1 MKKKKLSQN
10 FLVNI
15 DVAKNIVDILDV
27 NSDDQVIEIG
37 PGDGALTSFL
47 IEKTNNILAIE
58 YDDYYVKVLKKKFNN
73 IKIIHENIL
82 NYDFSKLNKKVKVIG
97 NLPYHLSKEILL
109 FVDKNYKHFDRCVFM
124 LQKELVERIV
134 ASPGS
139 AKRSRL
145 TVTMGLKW
153 DMQFGF
159 NVPSKFFDPQP
170 KVDSAIFEMKPNLK
184 FEGMVKNYKKF
195 DEMLKLLFSK
205 KRKKIKNSVNESIR
219 ESLKLDY
226 DKRVEDL
233 TITELIKLSDY
244 F

>member
-1 MKKKKLSQN
+1 MRKKKLSQN
-10 FLVNI
+10 FLINR
-15 DVAKNIVDILDV
+15 DVARDIVDLLDLKPH
-27 NSDDQVIEIG
+27 DYVIEIG

-47 IEKTNNILAIE
+47 IEKTKNFLAVE
-58 YDDYYVKVLKKKFNN
+58 YDHYYVNVLKKKFTN
-73 IKIIHENIL
+73 IKIIHKNIL
-82 NYDFSKLNKKVKVIG
+82 DYDFSKLNKKVKLIG

-109 FVDKNYKHFDRCVFM
+109 LVDKNYKYFDRCVFM

-134 ASPGS
+134 ACPGS

-145 TVTMGLKW
+145 TVTMGLRW
-153 DMQFGF
+153 DLRFKF

-170 KVDSAIFEMKPNLK
+170 KVDSAIFEMKPHLK
-184 FEGMVKNYKKF
+184 FQGMIKDFTKF

-205 KRKKIKNSVNESIR
+205 KRKKIKNSVNDNV
-219 ESLKLDY
+219 KQNFKFDY

-233 TITELIKLSDY
+233 TIPELIKLSDY

>member
-10 FLVNI
+10 FLTNNE
-15 DVAKNIVDILDV
+15 VAKDIVDLLDIKPYD
-27 NSDDQVIEIG
+27 NVIEIG

-47 IEKTNNILAIE
+47 IGKSDNFLAIE
-58 YDDYYVKVLKKKFNN
+58 YDHYYVKVLKKKFTN
-73 IKIIHENIL
+73 IKVIHENIL

-109 FVDKNYKHFDRCVFM
+109 FVNENHKHFDRCIFM

-134 ASPGS
+134 ARPGS

-145 TVTMGLKW
+145 TVTLGLRW
-153 DMQFGF
+153 DLQFKF
-159 NVPSKFFDPQP
+159 NVPAEFFDPRP

-184 FEGMVKNYKKF
+184 FEGMIKNYENF

-205 KRKKIKNSVNESIR
+205 KRKKIKNSVR
-219 ESLKLDY
+219 ENVKKNFKFDY

-233 TITELIKLSDY
+233 TIRELIQLSNY

>member
-1 MKKKKLSQN
+1 M
-10 FLVNI
+10 
-15 DVAKNIVDILDV
+15 
-27 NSDDQVIEIG
+27 
-37 PGDGALTSFL
+37 
-47 IEKTNNILAIE
+47 
-58 YDDYYVKVLKKKFNN
+58 
-73 IKIIHENIL
+73 
-82 NYDFSKLNKKVKVIG
+82 
-97 NLPYHLSKEILL
+97 LL
-109 FVDKNYKHFDRCVFM
+109 
-124 LQKELVERIV
+124 
-134 ASPGS
+134 GS